1 MEKIKLKDFSL
12 SELENFVVSLG
23 EPEFRAKQIYKWLYE
38 KVSSFDE
45 MTNIPKSLREKL
57 KEICEINTMIIQ
69 KRFVSSLDGT
79 RRYLLKLGDGNF
91 IESVLMK
98 YKHGYSICV
107 SSQVG
112 CAMGCKFC
120 ASTIGGK
127 IRSLSSGEI
136 IDQIITV
143 ERDLG
148 ERISNIVIMGVGEP
162 LDNFEN
168 VTAFIKNVNEPLGLG
183 IGQRHITVSTC
194 GIVPKIYELADMR
207 LQITLA
213 VSLHAA
219 NDKARNKIMPINRKY
234 DLEKLIPACR
244 YYIEKTGRRLTFEY
258 TLIKG
263 VSDGADK
270 ARELAKL
277 LKGMLCHVNLIPV
290 NSVDGTGFSPPGS
303 ESVRMFSEIL
313 ESKGIPATV
322 RREMG
327 SDISAACGQL
337 RSTHNLE
344 QNGGNEH

>member
-1 MEKIKLKDFSL
+1 MIFMEKIKLKDFSKR
-12 SELENFVVSLG
+12 ELEKYIVSLG
-23 EPEFRAKQIYKWLYE
+23 EPRFRAKQIYKWLYE
-38 KVSSFDE
+38 KISDFDE
-45 MTNIPKSLREKL
+45 MTNIPKALRERL
-57 KEICEINTMIIQ
+57 KEECVINTLIIE
-69 KRFVSSLDGT
+69 KRFVSRLDGT
-79 RRYLLKLGDGNF
+79 RRYLLKLGDGNY

-127 IRSLSSGEI
+127 RRDLTPGEI

-148 ERISNIVIMGVGEP
+148 ERISNIVMMGVGEP

-168 VTAFIKNVNEPLGLG
+168 VTAFIKNVNDPDGMN
-183 IGQRHITVSTC
+183 IGQRHITLSTC
-194 GIVPKIYELADMR
+194 GIVPRIYELADMR

-213 VSLHAA
+213 ISLHVAD
-219 NDKARNKIMPINRKY
+219 NEARSRIMPINRKY
-234 DLEKLIPACR
+234 NIKELMKACG
-244 YYIEKTGRRLTFEY
+244 YYTEKTGRRITFEY

-263 VSDGADK
+263 VTDGPAAAEK
-270 ARELAKL
+270 LAAL
-277 LKGMLCHVNLIPV
+277 LRGMLCHVNLIPV
-290 NSVDGTGFSPPGS
+290 NAVEGTGFSPSDSGGV
-303 ESVRMFSEIL
+303 EEFLNIL
-313 ESKGIPATV
+313 NARGISATV

-337 RSTHNLE
+337 RASRGT
-344 QNGGNEH
+344 